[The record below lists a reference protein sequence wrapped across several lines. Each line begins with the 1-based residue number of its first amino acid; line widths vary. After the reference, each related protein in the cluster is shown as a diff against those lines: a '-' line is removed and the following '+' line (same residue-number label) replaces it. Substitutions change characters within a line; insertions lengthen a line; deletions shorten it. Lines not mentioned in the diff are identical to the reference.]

1 MPVGPEK
8 TVRIELFGEF
18 VEGEIDQML
27 LACKSDCKGYFI
39 FGIKTLE
46 EREELLAD

>member
-39 FGIKTLE
+39 FGIKIGDICYIE
-46 EREELLAD
+46 GV